1 MHVGEL
7 PGDSGKVKERWM
19 CPMENCQAIVQRL
32 DDHLQGSH
40 GLKRQYWKGEGEVDV
55 HVGELPGN
63 SGKVKERWMCTLE
76 NCQAIVER

>member
-40 GLKRQYWKGEGEVDV
+40 GLKRQSEEMKATEFYQ
-55 HVGELPGN
+55 L
-63 SGKVKERWMCTLE
+63 SYFLRSSTS
-76 NCQAIVER
+76 